1 MLSTTSKAFPLHS
14 SIVMSPT
21 PNFSSTLSPYVTRA
35 PSFHSPFRKYSKP
48 KIFNLA
54 SEDKIY
60 AKLAASFKQ
69 RPSLNISNFSC
80 RSPSNLRK
88 PSSHSRQTS
97 HIFSHSCYTPVL
109 QGKAKSGGKDKGK
122 EKGKGKIG
130 DSKLR
135 PILVQHLVSSTA
147 LEIEGRP
154 CSRSGRANHLDFNSS
169 VIVGFNEAPR
179 SRTSIQVE
187 IFEKSEKNE
196 KQKNSKAKLF
206 N

>member
-1 MLSTTSKAFPLHS
+1 MLSTTSKVFPLPPS
-14 SIVMSPT
+14 VVMSPT

-48 KIFNLA
+48 KIFNLT

-60 AKLAASFKQ
+60 EKLAAHFKQ

-80 RSPSNLRK
+80 RSPANLRK

-97 HIFSHSCYTPVL
+97 HIFSHTCYTPVL
-109 QGKAKSGGKDKGK
+109 QGKAKSRGKDKDKGK
-122 EKGKGKIG
+122 GKGKVG

-135 PILVQHLVSSTA
+135 PILVQHLVSNTA

-154 CSRSGRANHLDFNSS
+154 CSRSGRPDRLDFNCS
-169 VIVGFNEAPR
+169 VITGFNDAPR
-179 SRTSIQVE
+179 SRASIQVE
-187 IFEKSEKNE
+187 IFEKTEKVE
-196 KQKNSKAKLF
+196 KQRNSKAKLF